1 MRALGSAIATFVLPG
16 FGQAIARRPLAA
28 IAWALAVLIAHAL
41 VFATPWAF
49 YAAFAVRFACAV
61 HAAASVKK
69 NIALD
74 WLAPLALAT
83 AAFSIL
89 TFIGLRWIFAGHK
102 TPSASMVPTIAIG
115 DDIFLDTLTP
125 RFRPIR
131 RGEPIVF
138 ADPCTPSEDMVKR
151 VVAIGGDTVEVRCNV
166 LVVNGKPAPSEL
178 LVERESYRDLG
189 RKGWDDSFASRYRE
203 TLDGHTYDVFHDVQ
217 RPLRDSIGAPAG
229 DVHDFPRRTIASL
242 PSCGGPSTTPPRG
255 KYIDSK
261 PGATSCEPQLQYLVP
276 AGTVFVLGDNRA
288 DSLDSRRWGPVPI
301 GNVKGR
307 VLGIWLSNGEHGAS
321 WARVGR
327 VH

>member
-69 NIALD
+69 GIALD

-89 TFIGLRWIFAGHK
+89 TFIGLRWVFAGHK
-102 TPSASMVPTIAIG
+102 TPSASMVPTLAIG

-125 RFRPIR
+125 RFRAIR

-138 ADPCTPSEDMVKR
+138 ADPCKPSEDMVKR

-166 LVVNGKPAPSEL
+166 LYVNGAAAPSEL
-178 LVERESYRDLG
+178 VTERESYRDLG

-229 DVHDFPRRTIASL
+229 DVHDFPRRTVPSL
-242 PSCGGPSTTPPRG
+242 PACVGQMNTRG
-255 KYIDSK
+255 KYIDTK
-261 PGATSCEPQLQYLVP
+261 PGALSCESQLQYLVP
-276 AGTVFVLGDNRA
+276 IGTVFVMGDNRA
-288 DSLDSRRWGPVPI
+288 DSLDSRRWGPVPLA
-301 GNVKGR
+301 NVRGR
-307 VLGIWLSNGEHGAS
+307 VLGIWLSNGEHGPS
-321 WARVGR
+321 WSRVGR

>member
-28 IAWALAVLIAHAL
+28 IAWAFAVLIAHAL

-69 NIALD
+69 GIALD

-89 TFIGLRWIFAGHK
+89 TFIGLRWVFAGHK
-102 TPSASMVPTIAIG
+102 TPSASMVPTLAIG

-138 ADPCTPSEDMVKR
+138 ADPCRPSEDMVKR

-166 LVVNGKPAPSEL
+166 LVVNGTPASSEL

-189 RKGWDDSFASRYRE
+189 RKGWDDSVASRYRE
-203 TLDGHTYDVFHDVQ
+203 TLDGHAYDVFHDVQ
-217 RPLRDSIGAPAG
+217 RPLRDALGAPAG
-229 DVHDFPRRTIASL
+229 DVHDFPRRTITSL
-242 PSCGGPSTTPPRG
+242 PACVGDATPRG
-255 KYIDSK
+255 KYIDTK
-261 PGATSCEPQLQYLVP
+261 PGALSCEPQLQYLVP
-276 AGTVFVLGDNRA
+276 TGTVFVLGDNRA

-307 VLGIWLSNGEHGAS
+307 VLGIWLSNGEHGPS
-321 WARVGR
+321 WSRVGR